1 MSSASRAVAVV
12 VGVAAVVGA
21 SLWGRAVVETTPERK
36 PVLTENKR
44 ASGPD
49 PLELLYMKGPVLHRM
64 DVRSGADEVLAELPR
79 ADVHAA
85 PLSGR
90 LAFVSDTGGGEQD
103 FEAAP
108 ELTVLEPESGRRL
121 ELGPGVAPLWSP
133 DGSRLAYLRP
143 VEPRSCAGESCSGAV
158 EVVTYEIGSGRR
170 ATLLGPGRW
179 SLLAWTGDRLL
190 AADQERLGSSVVVEP
205 GSRRRLAVAPSSL
218 WGASPN
224 GRWLV
229 TVTRNGASFVELD
242 ESSPLERRVEVP
254 LGGQRLAEGSW
265 SGDSKRIAAVL
276 LRVSG
281 GIPRTQLAI
290 MGPERPAPIPV
301 ASSAGVIGRPLWSED
316 EASIAFAQVTGRG
329 GRRLRAMWCPLE
341 ASGGCRELLSWKDDV
356 RLLELD

>member
-12 VGVAAVVGA
+12 VGVAAVVGT
-21 SLWGRAVVETTPERK
+21 SLWGRAVVTTPERE
-36 PVLTENKR
+36 PVLSENER
-44 ASGPD
+44 ATGPD

-64 DVRSGADEVLAELPR
+64 DVSSGADEVLAELPA

-108 ELTVLEPESGRRL
+108 ELTVLEPETGRRL
-121 ELGPGVAPLWSP
+121 DLGPGVAPLWSP

-158 EVVTYEIGSGRR
+158 EVVTYEVGSGRR
-170 ATLLGPGRW
+170 EILLGPGRW

-190 AADQERLGSSVVVEP
+190 AADQERLGSSFVVEQ

-218 WGASPN
+218 WGASPD

-229 TVTRNGASFVELD
+229 TVMRKGATFVELD
-242 ESSPLERRVEVP
+242 EFSPLGRRVAVP
-254 LGGQRLAEGSW
+254 LGAQRLAEGSW

-281 GIPRTQLAI
+281 GIPRTRLAI
-290 MGPERPAPIPV
+290 MAPERPAPIPV